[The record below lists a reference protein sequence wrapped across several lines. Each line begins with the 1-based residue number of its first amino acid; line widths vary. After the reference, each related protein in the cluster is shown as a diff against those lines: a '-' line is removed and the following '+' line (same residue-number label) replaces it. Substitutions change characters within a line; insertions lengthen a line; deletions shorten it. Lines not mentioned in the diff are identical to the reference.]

1 MDGFWDFFWFVI
13 VSFLFV
19 AYLMVLFQ
27 IITDL
32 FRDHRMSGWLKALW
46 LLFLFLIPFLSALIY
61 LIVRNEGMTERSA
74 AAFAQV
80 KQAQDTHIRDV
91 AGTGTSESP
100 AQLIADAKAL
110 LDSGAITPQEFET
123 LKSRALT

>member
-1 MDGFWDFFWFVI
+1 MDGFWDFFWLVT
-13 VSFLFV
+13 VTFLFV
-19 AYLMVLFQ
+19 SYLMVLFQ

-32 FRDHRMSGWLKALW
+32 FRDHQMSGWLKALW

-91 AGTGTSESP
+91 AGKSP
-100 AQLIADAKAL
+100 AQQITDAKTL
-110 LDSGAITPQEFET
+110 LDSGAITPQEFDT
-123 LKSRALT
+123 LKSKALT